1 MIEYYEMTNRDI
13 DELSKMYVECFNAE
27 PWNDKWTEETAAKR
41 LLKMLSYDG
50 AYGII
55 CRENGNI
62 LGMILGHDEYYY
74 DGVNFEIKEF
84 CIRAGIQGKG
94 TGAKLLKYFEDKLK
108 DKGINKIFLLTCLS
122 DKTVGFYKKNGY
134 NTCHNMIMMN
144 KKI

>member
-108 DKGINKIFLLTCLS
+108 DKGINKIYIFISNFNL
-122 DKTVGFYKKNGY
+122 
-134 NTCHNMIMMN
+134 
-144 KKI
+144 